1 MLKPFT
7 RIGLDM
13 LLVFFAC
20 ALAVG
25 VVAAAEQAP
34 AWSQFHGP
42 NRDNVSSETGLLKQW
57 PAGGPE
63 LLWTADGL
71 GYGYSSVSVANRTIF
86 TAGDRGDHTTVT
98 ALDMQGKILWQTQN
112 GKAWKGAYPGSR
124 GTPTVELGRV
134 YHESPHGDVTC
145 LDAKT
150 GERIWTLNILDR
162 FGAKN
167 IRWAL
172 SESLLIDGDH
182 VICCPGGPDASVVAL
197 NKKTGEIVWQ
207 CPSTGDLAG
216 YASPILA
223 ECQGM
228 RTIITLTSRAM
239 IGVNADTGQLLWRV
253 KHVSYADEN
262 VLVPIY
268 HDGHVFISTLKAG
281 SVKWQIVVQDGKA
294 SLKEVWRSKAMDNH
308 HGGVVLIDG
317 YLYGSSCFYNKSQW
331 VCMDWAA
338 GDQQYAARGVGKGSL
353 TCADGLLYT
362 LSRGGKVG
370 IVRPTPA
377 GHEVIS
383 SFKIPPRGKGRS
395 WAHPVVCG
403 GRLYIR
409 HAGFLYAYDVREHD

>member
-1 MLKPFT
+1 MLKPF
-7 RIGLDM
+7 RRVGLDM
-13 LLVFFAC
+13 LLMFFAC
-20 ALAVG
+20 VF
-25 VVAAAEQAP
+25 AAGKMVTAEQEP
-34 AWSQFHGP
+34 SWPQFHGP
-42 NRDNVSSETGLLKQW
+42 DRDNVSSETGLLKQW
-57 PAGGPE
+57 PAGGPK

-71 GYGYSSVSVANRTIF
+71 GDGYSSASVANGTIF
-86 TAGDRGDHTTVT
+86 TAGDHGEHTTIT
-98 ALDMQGKILWQTQN
+98 AMDMQGKILWQTRN
-112 GKAWKGAYPGSR
+112 GKAWNGSYPGSR

-150 GERIWTLNILDR
+150 GKQIWTVNILKQ

-172 SESLLIDGDH
+172 SESLLIDGER
-182 VICCPGGPDASVVAL
+182 VVCCPGGPNASVVAL
-197 NKKTGEIVWQ
+197 NKKTGEIVWK

-228 RTIITLTSRAM
+228 RIIITLTSRAM

-262 VLVPIY
+262 VLMPIY
-268 HDGHVFISTLKAG
+268 HDGHVSISTLKAG
-281 SVKWQIVVQDGKA
+281 SVKWQIAIQNGKA
-294 SLKEVWRSKAMDNH
+294 SVKEVWRSKAMDNH

-317 YLYGSSCFYNKSQW
+317 YLYGSSCMYNKSQW
-331 VCMDWAA
+331 ICMDWAT
-338 GDQQYAARGVGKGSL
+338 GEKQYAVKGVGTGAL
-353 TCADGLLYT
+353 TCAGGLLYT
-362 LSRGGKVG
+362 LSRGGRMG
-370 IVRPTPA
+370 IVRPTPT
-377 GHEVIS
+377 GHKVIS
-383 SFKIPPRGKGRS
+383 SFKIPAGGKGPS

-409 HAGFLYAYDVREHD
+409 HAGFLYVYDVQEHD